1 MEAWIIVLVGF
12 ALLLA
17 GVPLVFVFGLL
28 AAGIFYAGGTS
39 LSIIISTVFSG
50 MESFVLLAIPLFILA
65 GMLMEEVGLT
75 DELLEFCKVL
85 VGRMR
90 GGLAMITI
98 VGEMFLSGITGTA
111 TGDAAALS
119 SVLLPTMEKE
129 GYPKDFSCA
138 VIAAAS
144 TMGPIIPPS
153 IIMVVA
159 GVVNDVSIGGLFAAG
174 LLPGILTGLSL
185 MVVSY
190 YYARK
195 YKLPKYNFPL
205 NLQIF
210 FSALLKG
217 TPGLIMI
224 VIILGGILG
233 GIFTPTEAS
242 AIAVFYAFI
251 FGMVKRRLNP
261 SNLYSTI
268 IKSARIS
275 AMVMLIIGTANS
287 FAYALSLNLIP
298 QKVSASILKMAST
311 PFSYL
316 LVTNLV
322 LLVAGCVLESAAII
336 VILSPI
342 LMKGAI
348 GLGIHPL
355 HFAFI
360 MVMNLCIGLITPP
373 VGLSLYVVS
382 SIGKV
387 SIEKISRAALLY
399 IAALVGLLVL
409 FTYWANL
416 TLFVPKLLGFA

>member
-1 MEAWIIVLVGF
+1 MEGWIIVSVGF
-12 ALLLA
+12 VLLLA
-17 GVPLVFVFGLL
+17 GIPLVFIFGLL

-39 LSIIISTVFSG
+39 LSIIISTMFSG

-65 GMLMEEVGLT
+65 GMLMEISGLT
-75 DELLEFCKVL
+75 DELLEFSKVL
-85 VGRMR
+85 VGRIR

-119 SVLLPTMEKE
+119 SVLLPPMEKE
-129 GYPKDFSCA
+129 GYPRDFSCA

-159 GVVNDVSIGGLFAAG
+159 GVVNDISIGGLFAAG
-174 LLPGILTGLSL
+174 LLPGILTGLFL
-185 MVVSY
+185 MAVSY

-195 YKLPKYNFPL
+195 YKLPKYTIPL
-205 NLQIF
+205 NLRIF
-210 FSALLKG
+210 FGALSKG
-217 TPGLIMI
+217 TPGLMMI

-251 FGMVKRRLNP
+251 IGIVKRKLNS
-261 SNLYSTI
+261 SNLYSAI
-268 IKSARIS
+268 IKSARLS

-287 FAYALSLNLIP
+287 FAYSLSLNLIP
-298 QKVSASILKMAST
+298 QKVSASVLEVAST
-311 PFSYL
+311 PFLYL
-316 LVTNLV
+316 LFTNLII
-322 LLVAGCVLESAAII
+322 LVAGCVLESAAII

-348 GLGIHPL
+348 ELGINPL
-355 HFAFI
+355 HYAFI

-373 VGLSLYVVS
+373 VGLSLYVCS
-382 SIGKV
+382 SIGKI
-387 SIEKISRAALLY
+387 SIERISRAAILY
-399 IAALVGLLVL
+399 IFILMGLLAL
-409 FTYWANL
+409 FTYWADL
-416 TLFVPKLLGFA
+416 TLFVPRLLGFA